1 MMFPLPLRGGGGL
14 GSFFT
19 HNARAKFYLP
29 RHLHRGGLE
38 LSMHYRGSTGRKSRK
53 RRNLKC

>member
-1 MMFPLPLRGGGGL
+1 M

-19 HNARAKFYLP
+19 HNAKTKFYLP
-29 RHLHRGGLE
+29 RYLHRGGPE
-38 LSMHYRGSTGRKSRK
+38 LSTHYRDSTGRKSRK

>member
-1 MMFPLPLRGGGGL
+1 M

-19 HNARAKFYLP
+19 PNARTKFYLP
-29 RHLHRGGLE
+29 RHLHMGVPE
-38 LSMHYRGSTGRKSRK
+38 LSTHYRGTTGRKSRK